1 MLTASRVSPH
11 VLAHRTGRSA
21 TTLAQLCADLGP
33 ALVDVAAAP
42 RGVDVEIS
50 DVAFHDAL
58 DGTDLRGVDRHV
70 ILAVGVPADTG
81 ALHRLVHAAG
91 AAGAVAVA
99 ARASDVWPAEL
110 LAASEQAGVALLAVP
125 AEVTWGDLYELLR
138 TAVAADRSGDP
149 SGIGR
154 PALGDLFALADATAA
169 LANGPVTIED
179 LQSRVLAFSG
189 GQTIDQGRM
198 ATILD
203 RRVPERFIRELRQ
216 QGVLERLLTSEEIV
230 RVELDDTEPRRA
242 ISIRAGGAMIGS
254 IWLAGCDAQL
264 TPAADEALIR
274 AAKVAAVHLMR
285 ERTTDDL
292 ERRLRGRA
300 LAALLEG
307 QGDPAAALRQ
317 VGLPAG
323 GLVVLAIELD
333 PAAASPAPGT
343 GERLVDLVTMHLH
356 AYRRRAVATLFDG
369 RVYVLAASAAG
380 DDRAALRE
388 LAADALERARIAI
401 GVELRA
407 GLGEHVDGP
416 ERLSASRR
424 SADRSVALG
433 GGGGRVTA
441 AEEVHGRA
449 LLADVEAFVAGWS
462 AGVSPQ
468 LRALAD
474 HDRDHATEYVPTLRA
489 VLDALG
495 NAAQAARAL
504 HVHVNTVRY
513 RMRRVSELTGVDLG
527 DGDARLALELELR
540 ARGGA
545 G

>member
-1 MLTASRVSPH
+1 MRL

-70 ILAVGVPADTG
+70 VLAVGVPADTG

-91 AAGAVAVA
+91 AAGAAAVA
-99 ARASDVWPAEL
+99 ARASEVWPAEL
-110 LAASEQAGVALLAVP
+110 LAAAEQAGVALLAVP
-125 AEVTWGDLYELLR
+125 AEATWGDLYELIR
-138 TAVAADRSGDP
+138 TAVAADRGGDP
-149 SGIGR
+149 AGIGR

-198 ATILD
+198 ATILE
-203 RRVPERFIRELRQ
+203 RRVPERWIRELRQ
-216 QGVLERLLTSEEIV
+216 LGVLDRLLTSEDVV
-230 RVELDDTEPRRA
+230 RIELEDSEPRRA
-242 ISIRAGGAMIGS
+242 IAIRAGGTMVGS
-254 IWLAGCDAQL
+254 IWLAGCDTQL
-264 TPAADEALIR
+264 SPDADVALIR

-300 LAALLEG
+300 LAALLDG

-333 PAAASPAPGT
+333 PAAESPAPGT

-369 RVYVLAASAAG
+369 RVYVLAASAGAE
-380 DDRAALRE
+380 DREALRE
-388 LAADALERARIAI
+388 LAADALERARVAI

-433 GGGGRVTA
+433 SGRVTA
-441 AEEVHGRA
+441 AEEVHGPA

-462 AGVSPQ
+462 ATVSPQ

-474 HDRDHATEYVPTLRA
+474 HDRDHGTEYVLTLRA

-513 RMRRVSELTGVDLG
+513 RMRRVSELTGIDLG

-540 ARGGA
+540 ARGS
-545 G
+545 